1 MTITFVLRQSVI
13 STFCVEGTASCKILS
28 AVEIQCYSIV
38 KQSLTTQSVLGH
50 HVQCVS
56 KKDTLNEFFLL

>member
-50 HVQCVS
+50 HVYWYNWYF
-56 KKDTLNEFFLL
+56 TLVIEHN

>member
-13 STFCVEGTASCKILS
+13 STFCVEASCKILS

>member
-13 STFCVEGTASCKILS
+13 STFCVEGTASCKIFS

-38 KQSLTTQSVLGH
+38 KQSLTTQSILIAINKGIQYNLDYNNV
-50 HVQCVS
+50 
-56 KKDTLNEFFLL
+56 